1 MPVPAKQMRGGNSMP
16 FQGGF
21 DMGELWRVGLWGMAA
36 AAALLV
42 AVFASS
48 TERGNERLMR
58 ALSQGRDT
66 AKAPAADSRRA
77 FDEKEGQRLADAVR
91 LMSADR
97 DALLVRITALES
109 SVRSISDSMMR
120 VEQAVQAAQ
129 APAPTPDS
137 PGAAPMATTAAAQ
150 TVDVTATTPSPELTA
165 TTVAPFDV
173 MAAVIP
179 SFQPSLPLPTAKVPS
194 AAPDAPQQA
203 TVDPPPEASAA
214 LSLETRPEGPATVT
228 RTKLGLDIGTA
239 KSLEG
244 LRTLWRAAQ
253 RRHPTQ
259 LEGLHPIVHVREL
272 SRPGGIQLRLVAG
285 PIPTAAAAARLCA
298 EIATNG
304 TPCEPALFDGQ
315 RLALR

>member
-1 MPVPAKQMRGGNSMP
+1 MPVSANRMHGGNSMP

-66 AKAPAADSRRA
+66 AKAPAADPRRA
-77 FDEKEGQRLADAVR
+77 LEEKEGQRLADAVR
-91 LMSADR
+91 LISADR

-109 SVRSISDSMMR
+109 SVRSISDSITRM
-120 VEQAVQAAQ
+120 EQTVRAALAA
-129 APAPTPDS
+129 APPPDLPSAAPT
-137 PGAAPMATTAAAQ
+137 ATAAAPQ
-150 TVDVTATTPSPELTA
+150 TVDVTAATPTPEVTA
-165 TTVAPFDV
+165 TTAAPFDV
-173 MAAVIP
+173 MTAVMP
-179 SFQPSLPLPTAKVPS
+179 SFSGSIALPTPKVPP
-194 AAPDAPQQA
+194 AAPEVPQQA
-203 TVDPPPEASAA
+203 TPDSAPDASAA
-214 LSLETRPEGPATVT
+214 IPLETGPEGPETVT

-253 RRHPTQ
+253 RRHPMQ

-285 PIPTAAAAARLCA
+285 PILTAAAAARLCA
-298 EIATNG
+298 EIAANG
-304 TPCEPALFDGQ
+304 TPCESALFDGQ